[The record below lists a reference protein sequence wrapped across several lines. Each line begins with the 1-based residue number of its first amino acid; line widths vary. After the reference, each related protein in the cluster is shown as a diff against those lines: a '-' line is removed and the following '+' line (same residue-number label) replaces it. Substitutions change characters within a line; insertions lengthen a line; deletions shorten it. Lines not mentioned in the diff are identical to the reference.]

1 MALLILLRQDSGAR
15 NCFLG
20 ESSGP
25 YFWGRRNVLRGVG
38 AVKGGREGPVC
49 RWGLLVPA
57 GPGLGLWLGGTA
69 EAVPFPF
76 APRRTLWEGRTVG
89 EQQIPRFARNDN
101 V

>member
-25 YFWGRRNVLRGVG
+25 YIWGKKKCTPGSWGRQ
-38 AVKGGREGPVC
+38 GRTECPLYG
-49 RWGLLVPA
+49 WGLLVPA

-76 APRRTLWEGRTVG
+76 TPSADALGGSCGR
-89 EQQIPRFARNDN
+89 
-101 V
+101 